1 MFDVVLLTDYRYEK
15 PEKKNWYINQ
25 VLKEDQLLLDA
36 LTSKGLKVCKKDWNC
51 KKFNWKKTRSAIFR
65 STWDYFDKFDEFF
78 DWKEKNKKHLLFIN
92 SSKLIDWNINKIYLK
107 ELYDKGINIPES
119 IFIKKGDKI
128 NLRNL
133 FNENKFTTAILKP
146 NISGAARHTYKI
158 EKNKLNDFEIIFKK
172 LLEKKDMIFQNYMT
186 NIVEEGEIS
195 LIMIGGEHTHSV
207 KKKAKKGDFRVQDD
221 HGGTVENYKPSN
233 EEIKFAQRCIEKC
246 PERTLYARVDIIY
259 DNENKLALNEL
270 ELIEPELWFREYPK
284 SAEILADQ
292 VNNYLLDIKNTSNSI
307 SS

>member
-1 MFDVVLLTDYRYEK
+1 
-15 PEKKNWYINQ
+15 
-25 VLKEDQLLLDA
+25 
-36 LTSKGLKVCKKDWNC
+36 
-51 KKFNWKKTRSAIFR
+51 
-65 STWDYFDKFDEFF
+65 
-78 DWKEKNKKHLLFIN
+78 
-92 SSKLIDWNINKIYLK
+92 
-107 ELYDKGINIPES
+107 
-119 IFIKKGDKI
+119 
-128 NLRNL
+128 
-133 FNENKFTTAILKP
+133 
-146 NISGAARHTYKI
+146 
-158 EKNKLNDFEIIFKK
+158 
-172 LLEKKDMIFQNYMT
+172 MIFQNYMT

-284 SAEILADQ
+284 SAEILADK

>member
-1 MFDVVLLTDYRYEK
+1 
-15 PEKKNWYINQ
+15 
-25 VLKEDQLLLDA
+25 
-36 LTSKGLKVCKKDWNC
+36 
-51 KKFNWKKTRSAIFR
+51 
-65 STWDYFDKFDEFF
+65 
-78 DWKEKNKKHLLFIN
+78 
-92 SSKLIDWNINKIYLK
+92 
-107 ELYDKGINIPES
+107 
-119 IFIKKGDKI
+119 
-128 NLRNL
+128 
-133 FNENKFTTAILKP
+133 
-146 NISGAARHTYKI
+146 
-158 EKNKLNDFEIIFKK
+158 
-172 LLEKKDMIFQNYMT
+172 MT

-233 EEIKFAQRCIEKC
+233 EEIKFAQRCIEIC

-284 SAEILADQ
+284 SAEILADK